1 MQTSTSA
8 GGWIGTLR
16 EDGGGA
22 RLVCFPYAGGSAHVF
37 TTWLPLLAPG
47 VGLHAV
53 QLPGR
58 GRRMREPALERA
70 DAVVAGVVEAFQ
82 QLPPRPTVFLGYS
95 MGALIAFETAR
106 WLRRIGVPG
115 PVMLLAAAA
124 RPPQVEGAQRL
135 APGTDAELL
144 ARIRRLGGTPSAVLE
159 SRELL
164 DLLLPPLR
172 ADFALIDDYL
182 YRPGAP
188 LDCPIVAVGGDA
200 DSAVDPALVAQWAL
214 QTAAGFTQHTIK
226 GGHFFLD
233 SARAELL
240 AIVNGSLR
248 GVPA

>member
-1 MQTSTSA
+1 MSA
-8 GGWIGTLR
+8 SGWIGTLR

-37 TTWLPLLAPG
+37 TSWLPLLAPG
-47 VGLHAV
+47 VGLHAI

-58 GRRMREPALERA
+58 GRRMREPALERV
-70 DAVVAGVVEAFQ
+70 DAVVGGVVEALQ
-82 QLPPRPTVFLGYS
+82 QPTPRPTVFLGYS

-106 WLRRIGVPG
+106 ALRRIGLPG
-115 PVMLLAAAA
+115 PLLLLAAAA

-135 APGTDAELL
+135 TPGSDAELL

-159 SRELL
+159 NRELL

-172 ADFALIDDYL
+172 ADFALIDDYV

-200 DSAVDPALVAQWAL
+200 DAAVAPGLVAQWAQ
-214 QTAAGFTQHTIK
+214 QTAAGFTQHTVK

-240 AIVNGSLR
+240 AIVNGAV
-248 GVPA
+248 GAVTA